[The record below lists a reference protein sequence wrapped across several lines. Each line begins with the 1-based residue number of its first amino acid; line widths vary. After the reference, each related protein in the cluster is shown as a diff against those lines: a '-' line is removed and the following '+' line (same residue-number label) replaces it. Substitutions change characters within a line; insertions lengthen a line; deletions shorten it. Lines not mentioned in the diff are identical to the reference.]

1 MRKKI
6 IFAINHFYEG
16 GAQRV
21 VANIINNIYM
31 EHDVYVI
38 VLDNIIRY
46 EIPLKNIS
54 YIHLSKFKAPR
65 LFRVPIRLYNYIKLI
80 KSINPDAI
88 FSFGNFFSIYTT
100 LAIKLSLK
108 NNIKH
113 ITSERTDPSKEPKSK
128 FWKAIRN
135 WAYNNSSLLVCQT
148 KDVESYFNSR
158 LTVKTKVIYNPIKS
172 NLPRWQGNS
181 SNKIITACRLEKQKN
196 IPLLIKAFTIVHEK
210 HKNIILEIYGE
221 GSEKNNIM
229 KIIQDY
235 NLSHYVIINGFSK
248 DIHKIMAQ
256 SLVYASSS
264 DYEGIS
270 NSMLEA
276 LGIGIPTI
284 VTDCPVGGAKL
295 FIKNGINGFLVETN
309 NYQSL
314 AEGLLKLIE
323 DESIRIK
330 FSEQSIEINKKL
342 NIDYISKQWLD
353 LLE

>member
-21 VANIINNIYM
+21 VANIINNIYK
-31 EHDVYVI
+31 EHDIYVI
-38 VLDNIIRY
+38 VLDDIIRY
-46 EIPLKNIS
+46 DIPLNNIN

-88 FSFGNFFSIYTT
+88 YSFGNFFSIYTS

-108 NNIKH
+108 NNIQH
-113 ITSERTDPSKEPKSK
+113 ITSERTDPSKEPKSN
-128 FWKAIRN
+128 FWKIIRN

-158 LTVKTKVIYNPIKS
+158 LSVKTKVIYNPIKS
-172 NLPRWQGNS
+172 NLPKWEGNS
-181 SNKIITACRLEKQKN
+181 SNRIITACRLEKQKN
-196 IPLLIKAFTIVHEK
+196 IPLLIKAFSVIHEK

-221 GSEKNNIM
+221 GSEKDNIM
-229 KIIQDY
+229 KIIKDY
-235 NLSHYVIINGFSK
+235 NLSSYVIVNGFSK

-256 SLVYASSS
+256 SLAYVSSS

-276 LGIGIPTI
+276 LGIGLPTI
-284 VTDCPVGGAKL
+284 VTDCPVGGARL

-309 NYQSL
+309 NFQAL
-314 AEGLLKLIE
+314 ADGLLKLVE
-323 DESIRIK
+323 NESIRK
-330 FSEQSIEINKKL
+330 KYSEQSIEINRTL
-342 NIDYISKQWLD
+342 NIDYISKQWTD
-353 LLE
+353 LLI